1 MLCKFFVKNIF
12 KIVKVCYNDFMEEKK
27 ERIKLTVE
35 YDGTNFSGYQ
45 IQPGKRTIQGEIE
58 NALEKLYGEKV
69 VTFASG
75 RTDAGVHALG
85 AVLHFDPPKTLKN
98 PKIQES
104 INAHLPEDV
113 RVVSLEKTDDSFDA
127 RFSAKKKTYVYKF
140 YLSKFE
146 HPLQRN
152 RALQVDDR
160 VDVEKMNQACQ
171 YLIGEHDF
179 QSFVA
184 RKSGKTNFVRT
195 IFDAKI
201 ERLSENEYQ
210 FKITGNGFLY
220 NMVRIIMGTL
230 INVGLSKIQ
239 VSDMEKI
246 IQAKDRT
253 KAGKTVKS
261 GGLYLLEV
269 VYE

>member
-1 MLCKFFVKNIF
+1 M
-12 KIVKVCYNDFMEEKK
+12 
-27 ERIKLTVE
+27 ERIKLTIE

-69 VTFASG
+69 MTFSSG
-75 RTDAGVHALG
+75 RTDAGVHAFG

-104 INAHLPEDV
+104 INACLPEDV
-113 RVVSLEKTDDSFDA
+113 KVVKLEKTDETFDA
-127 RFSAKKKTYVYKF
+127 RFSAKRKTYVYKF

-152 RALQVDDR
+152 HALQVDDR
-160 VDVEKMNQACQ
+160 VDVEKMNQACK
-171 YLIGEHDF
+171 YLVGEHDF
-179 QSFVA
+179 RSFVA

-201 ERLSENEYQ
+201 EKTAENEYQ
-210 FKITGNGFLY
+210 FKISGNGFLY

-230 INVGLSKIQ
+230 INVGLSRIQ